1 MAHSDEPITL
11 PIDGVLD
18 LHTFRPAEAADLVE
32 DYLAECRARGILEV
46 KIIHGKGT
54 GQLRQTV
61 LRRLARLPG
70 IVSIE
75 EAPAEGGGWGASIV
89 RLSR

>member
-1 MAHSDEPITL
+1 MGHPDEPIAL

-18 LHTFRPAEAADLVE
+18 LHTFRPNEAADLVE
-32 DYLAECRARGILEV
+32 DYLAQCRAKGILDV

-54 GQLRQTV
+54 GQLRRTV
-61 LRRLARLPG
+61 LARLARLPG
-70 IVSIE
+70 IVSVQ

>member
-1 MAHSDEPITL
+1 MAHSDEPIAL

-32 DYLAECRARGILEV
+32 DFLGECRARGILEV

-54 GQLRQTV
+54 GQLRRTV
-61 LRRLARLPG
+61 LTRLARLPG
-70 IVSIE
+70 IVSVE

-89 RLSR
+89 HLSR